1 MSCESYQSQIGL
13 YLYDELGAVDTEALE
28 AHIESCS
35 ACSRALA
42 EEREFFAAM
51 QELPPA
57 EPSHALVAECRHDL
71 MREVYRT
78 APEPATAWTR
88 FTRWFSGESENQFA
102 WRPALVVASLALAFV
117 VGRTTSSDYSGLFT
131 DVEELSLQ
139 GPMTSFPS
147 EPLVSGIESIALD
160 PRRNQVEI
168 VVEEVSRRRFAGHP
182 HDPQIHDLL
191 LSTARNSPNSSARL
205 DSLDILTGRVDEIDV
220 RRTLLHSMV
229 RDRNPGVRLKAL
241 EALRRQKDDPEVR
254 RALIDVLRRDPNSG
268 MRVYAIDLL
277 TEQPDRKLVG
287 VLQELVET
295 EGHEYIRLRSRRVL
309 QDLNASVDRF

>member
-1 MSCESYQSQIGL
+1 MSCESIQSQISL
-13 YLYDELGAVDTEALE
+13 YLYDELGSVETEALE
-28 AHIESCS
+28 AHIESCG
-35 ACSRALA
+35 ACARALA

-51 QELPPA
+51 NELPSA
-57 EPSHALVAECRHDL
+57 APSHALLAECRHDL

-78 APEPATAWTR
+78 APEPVAVWSR
-88 FTRWFSGESENQFA
+88 LRRWFSGESENRSA

-117 VGRTTSSDYSGLFT
+117 VGRTTSSDSPGLLT
-131 DVEELSLQ
+131 GVEEPSLE
-139 GPMTSFPS
+139 GPMISFPS
-147 EPLVSGIESIALD
+147 EPLMTGIESIALD
-160 PRRNQVEI
+160 PRQNRVEI
-168 VVEEVSRRRFAGHP
+168 VVEEVSRRRIAGHP

-191 LSTARNSPNSSARL
+191 LSTARNSPNSSTRL
-205 DSLDILTGRVDEIDV
+205 DSLDILTGRVDELDV

-241 EALRRQKDDPEVR
+241 EALSRQKDDPEVR
-254 RALIDVLRRDPNSG
+254 LALIDVLRRDPNSG

-277 TEQPDRKLVG
+277 TEKPDRRLVG

-295 EGHEYIRLRSRRVL
+295 EGHEYVRLRSRRTL